1 MATRDY
7 SSIYGIKDFIL
18 NDIAPSYFN
27 VDDIS
32 QLNVGLF
39 GMLTDITSTTT
50 QDNFNVTARY
60 ITELLPGKAVLPEFI
75 YAEAANYGIND
86 IFANC
91 ASCKAMLF
99 IKEEDILTN
108 GTVDGD
114 YINYYID
121 SDMKVYIE
129 DIVFTIPYDIK
140 IRAKLY
146 NGQYNYNC
154 TYDNTKLNNSIS
166 PLNYPYIKYVKTHI
180 SNERA
185 TYLALQ
191 VDLYQYNREIVT
203 ETFVTNNT
211 LNIPYIDVPFED
223 NLCNFEVIYKTP
235 DGSQSS
241 QLQKL
246 LDNNPATSKPFCYY
260 KLIDEHTLR
269 ISFTTNDI
277 YFVPEYKSELDIY
290 IYQCKGDLGNFPVY
304 TGDNINV
311 EGYSDNELL
320 NYNNSVPLFC
330 SMVSD
335 AKGGKTAYTVDELAR
350 LTWEATL
357 SLYSRT
363 TEPDLNRYFSS
374 YTAIH
379 NTEATFI
386 KTRDDFATREY
397 ACYSKIKDGD
407 TIFPTNTLNLDIHFS
422 NIGGYDQKQ
431 NRYLIEPGRKIV
443 YKEGS
448 DDTAIMLPDESSKN
462 DIEYTTICLMSI
474 DINPNNISYY
484 LNSIDKNVNTYYDY
498 INDTALFQ
506 FVVKQFHIKRNA
518 IKGEM
523 YYDINI
529 SLLPSDSNMLN
540 TTVYQD
546 DYSGDIDTTTPIDP
560 SESTENDP
568 NILNVKK
575 ISVYL
580 YMPNA
585 IGYYIKLDYIE
596 SESSNE
602 TGYVFNCKLNTEDI
616 MTGDTVDITNLISCL
631 DDQANGCSVDME
643 HPQFSVLVFY
653 EETDSDNNGNHDYSL
668 KIEDTADKTLCNT
681 FTPDNTDY
689 YLIRPLTLFKSSLDF
704 NQCDEDPQFY
714 MNITGVPLFSRNFLM
729 LDDSHMTTALEKIT
743 SEHDFISDTLD
754 VLHALFEIHIKLFN
768 TYGKSK
774 TFTTDSG
781 EPLNRTYCDINMAI
795 KLNTGIDES
804 CLSNIKITIKNF
816 IETLN
821 NNESGVN
828 SISISQLI
836 KTLHNTYP
844 EEIDAIVFKSFN
856 GYDSSVQLI
865 TMDKDLSSS
874 DFMNTIPEFLT
885 INVEDITLTT
895 I

>member
-39 GMLTDITSTTT
+39 GMLTDIASTTT

-60 ITELLPGKAVLPEFI
+60 ITELLPGKSVLPEFI
-75 YAEAANYGIND
+75 YAEASNYGIND

-91 ASCKAMLF
+91 SSCKAMLF
-99 IKEEDILTN
+99 IKEEDILNN
-108 GTVDGD
+108 GSVDGD

-121 SDMKVYIE
+121 SDMKVYI
-129 DIVFTIPYDIK
+129 DDVIFTIPYDIK

-154 TYDNTKLNNSIS
+154 TYDNTKLNNSLT
-166 PLNYPYIKYVKTHI
+166 PLDYPYIKYVKTHI
-180 SNERA
+180 TNEKA
-185 TYLALQ
+185 VYLALQ
-191 VDLYQYNREIVT
+191 VDLFQYNREVVT
-203 ETFVTNNT
+203 ETIVTNNT

-235 DGSQSS
+235 DGSQTS

-290 IYQCKGDLGNFPVY
+290 LYQCKGDLGNFSVY
-304 TGDNINV
+304 TGDNIHV
-311 EGYSDNELL
+311 EGYSNNETLS
-320 NYNNSVPLFC
+320 YNTSVPMFC
-330 SMVSD
+330 TMVSD
-335 AKGGKTAYTVDELAR
+335 AEGGKTAYTVDELAR

-357 SLYSRT
+357 SVYSRT
-363 TEPDLNRYFSS
+363 TESDLNRYFSS

-379 NTEATFI
+379 DTEATFI
-386 KTRDDFATREY
+386 KTRDDYATREY
-397 ACYSKIKDGD
+397 ACYSKIKDGN
-407 TIFPTNTLNLDIHFS
+407 TIFPTNTLNMDIYFDD
-422 NIGGYDQKQ
+422 IGGFQQNK
-431 NRYLIEPGRKIV
+431 NRYLIEPGRRIV
-443 YKEGS
+443 YKDDS
-448 DDTAIMLPDESSKN
+448 DDTAIIISDEAPTN
-462 DIEYTTICLMSI
+462 PIEYTTICLMSI
-474 DINPNNISYY
+474 DLNPNNISYY

-498 INDTALFQ
+498 INDSALFQ
-506 FVVKQFHIKRNA
+506 FIIKQFHIKRNA

-523 YYDINI
+523 SYDIKI
-529 SLLPSDSNMLN
+529 TLLPSDSNMLN
-540 TTVYQD
+540 STVYQD
-546 DYSGDIDTTTPIDP
+546 DYSGDIYQDDTASDTPQ
-560 SESTENDP
+560 EEDP
-568 NILNVKK
+568 NTLNVKN

-580 YMPNA
+580 YLNNA

-596 SESSNE
+596 SESSSE
-602 TGYVFNCKLNTEDI
+602 TGYVFNCKLDTQDI
-616 MTGDTVDITNLISCL
+616 MTGETVEISNLLSCL
-631 DDQANGCSVDME
+631 DDKANGCSVDME
-643 HPQFSVLVFY
+643 HPYFSILVFY
-653 EETDSDNNGNHDYSL
+653 KEFESDNNGNHDYAL
-668 KIEDTADKTLCNT
+668 KIRDTANTTLCNT
-681 FTPDNTDY
+681 FNPDSNDY

-704 NQCDEDPQFY
+704 NQCEEEPEFY
-714 MNITGVPLFSRNFLM
+714 MNITGVPLFSRNFLL
-729 LDDSHMTTALEKIT
+729 LDDNHMSTALEKIT
-743 SEHDFISDTLD
+743 SEHDFISDTLSI
-754 VLHALFEIHIKLFN
+754 LHALFEIHIKLFN

-781 EPLNRTYCDINMAI
+781 EPLNRTYCDINMGI

-804 CLSNIKITIKNF
+804 CLSNIKITIKDF

-836 KTLHNTYP
+836 KTLHNTYT

-865 TMDKDLSSS
+865 TMNKDLASSE
-874 DFMNTIPEFLT
+874 FMNTIPEFLT